1 MPPKIPDVLR
11 GYVVVE
17 LFILDTRALCMWLK
31 GHFAFSGILDTE
43 LADVGHMAYTI
54 CIFSQKLLSSDWS

>member
-1 MPPKIPDVLR
+1 MAPRIPDVLQ
-11 GYVVVE
+11 GYGVVE

-43 LADVGHMAYTI
+43 PADVRHMTYTI
-54 CIFSQKLLSSDWS
+54 CIFSQKLLSLDWS